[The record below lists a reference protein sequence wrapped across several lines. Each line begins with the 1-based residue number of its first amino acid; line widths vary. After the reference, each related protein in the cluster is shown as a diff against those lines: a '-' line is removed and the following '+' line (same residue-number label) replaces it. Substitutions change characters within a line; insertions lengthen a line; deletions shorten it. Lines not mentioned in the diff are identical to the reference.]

1 MYGNANNNRL
11 FLLFRICKPF
21 FCAPTDSNVSVGL
34 FKIVVWKEILDG
46 RMDESSMPE
55 GESWSYLE
63 DTADSIKEATYRL
76 KNMTLLD
83 ACVKYCSQKGFL

>member
-1 MYGNANNNRL
+1 
-11 FLLFRICKPF
+11 
-21 FCAPTDSNVSVGL
+21 
-34 FKIVVWKEILDG
+34 
-46 RMDESSMPE
+46 MDESSMPE

>member
-1 MYGNANNNRL
+1 MQFPKKWAQKSRKSAL
-11 FLLFRICKPF
+11 
-21 FCAPTDSNVSVGL
+21 
-34 FKIVVWKEILDG
+34 WKEILDG

-55 GESWSYLE
+55 GKSWSYLE

-83 ACVKYCSQKGFL
+83 YITEINEESSK

>member
-1 MYGNANNNRL
+1 MTAER
-11 FLLFRICKPF
+11 FLNSRYAVPKELGAEIKEKR
-21 FCAPTDSNVSVGL
+21 AL
-34 FKIVVWKEILDG
+34 WKEILDG

-83 ACVKYCSQKGFL
+83 YITECYKTKKDCQ